1 MEFYLN
7 NIKKYE
13 QNNYGGRNHM
23 VLFLVVIGDGMMA
36 KHAKANLLICWQY
49 TLPRKKRGFHGICRH
64 SLNDSFKTCVL
75 CLCMNCTSISKNT
88 KYTNINSMEDRKVL
102 KFDIGNTDVFL

>member
-1 MEFYLN
+1 MGWWLNMQKQIFWYAGNILYL
-7 NIKKYE
+7 
-13 QNNYGGRNHM
+13 GRKEAFM
-23 VLFLVVIGDGMMA
+23 
-36 KHAKANLLICWQY
+36 
-49 TLPRKKRGFHGICRH
+49 GICICCH